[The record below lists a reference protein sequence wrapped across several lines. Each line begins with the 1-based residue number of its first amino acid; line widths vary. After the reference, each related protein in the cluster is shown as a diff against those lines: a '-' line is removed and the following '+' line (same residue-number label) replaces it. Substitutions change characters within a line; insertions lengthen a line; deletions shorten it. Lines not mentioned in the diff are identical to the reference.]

1 MRTKSIL
8 LIAISMV
15 SFLFS
20 QGQEVTLDEILAN
33 YYKATGTETMNEWKS
48 ILITGKYINQSIE
61 FPFKGYYKQPGKLR
75 SETEIQGNKIIS
87 VFDGNQGWNVNPWSG
102 SSDPQDMTADEI
114 KGMKNQADIEGGLYK
129 WKEKGH
135 KAELLGKEDLDGSP
149 VYKIKLTRADR
160 DVETWFLDAETYI
173 PLKVSSIIKVQA
185 NETKNDCYF
194 TNYNN
199 FHGVLMARTM
209 TNKFNEQIT
218 SQFEITNVDINLPIS
233 DSLFLK
239 PVKK

>member
-8 LIAISMV
+8 FITFILFGSM
-15 SFLFS
+15 FS
-20 QGQEVTLDEILAN
+20 WAQEATLDDILAN
-33 YYKATGTETMNEWKS
+33 YYKATGIEAMNDWKS

-75 SETEIQGNKIIS
+75 SEAEIQGNKIIS
-87 VFDGNQGWNVNPWSG
+87 VFDGNQGWNVNPRSG

-149 VYKIKLTRADR
+149 VYKIKLTRADG
-160 DVETWFLDAETYI
+160 DIETYFLDAETYI

-218 SQFEITNVDINLPIS
+218 SQFEITNVDINIPVS

-239 PVKK
+239 LVKK